1 MAKKQKDYD
10 TSLRDGMIVRFV
22 RQGKSY
28 AQIARMPAVE
38 LSAGRI
44 AEIINTHPDYNNI
57 VTDRNKARLRQMAD
71 EAFENYE
78 PIKNEKKKR
87 LTAEKLRKLT
97 IGQLHKEDQLIFQKV
112 AKAVE
117 IGE

>member
-1 MAKKQKDYD
+1 
-10 TSLRDGMIVRFV
+10 MIVRYV

-44 AEIINTHPDYNNI
+44 AAIINEHHDYESI
-57 VTDRNKARLRQMAD
+57 VKDRNKARLRQMAD

-78 PIKNEKKKR
+78 PIKQEKAKR
-87 LTAEKLRKLT
+87 LTALKIKKLT
-97 IGQLHKEDQLIFQKV
+97 TSQLFKEDQLIFQKV